1 MVRLIFIINTILAV
15 FVLYSKE
22 VINIPKTELPPVID
36 GIITDGEWDNAYWH
50 DEFYQTSPGDNT
62 EPSEKTEIGLMH
74 DDENIYLMAK
84 FFFTDLKRFRDNHC
98 SRDAIFTTDRCYF
111 YFDTFHGNE
120 RAYYLGCN
128 ANGEQADGIVLEEID
143 TTIDIYYISKADKTD
158 YGFSLEIMLP
168 LESIKYKSGSN
179 VEWGF
184 FFKRL
189 IPAGTEEISSHKVQR
204 GGGNFYD
211 NYAVIRFT
219 ELPTNR
225 NLKLIPAIVA
235 DYNTFEDNVSDM
247 EKSKKNLEPELNI
260 FYEPNSSLM
269 TRFTFNPDFNIIEA
283 DGLEIDVND
292 RYPRY
297 YQEKRPFFIEQT
309 NPFQTDV
316 NIFYTRQIV
325 DPIAGAK
332 ISGSFGSTSVF
343 ALAAVDEDVPGDRFF
358 TDEEAASKTENAVF
372 GFASVCRK
380 YGGNGFLRSAAALR
394 NFNDHNNIV
403 LSFDANKRF
412 SRAITADFQ
421 MAGSV
426 NEIDNNAGKTV
437 INRGIAAAVDVDY
450 YNGTWFIN
458 NEITAV
464 SKDFRADL
472 GFLDDINLVK
482 FNNHLEYQIHADTD
496 DELIRYLE
504 FASSQNIKYT
514 FDLKDVKSHYCEI
527 KTGAIL
533 MNSFEYWTGFEL
545 IMDNF
550 YGKDYYTHYPWLFL
564 KYELTKQ
571 IKLET
576 LFVDGVNVYYNFD
589 TLKGEFGDFYKY
601 ENTLQLRPNNLL
613 DIEFKHKYHETE
625 NKYIARSYEV
635 KAKFQFHKNFWVRL
649 IVQAIN
655 HDLIRSGNNTKR
667 ISIYPLF
674 TYKPS
679 SQTAIYLGAS
689 GIQEQVRPTSSRDYL
704 EDYRDLT
711 YFLKISYTFDV
722 M

>member
-1 MVRLIFIINTILAV
+1 MKKHIIIFIFLLAV
-15 FVLYSKE
+15 ISLPAKDLFE
-22 VINIPKTELPPVID
+22 IPFANVPPVID
-36 GIITDGEWDNAYWH
+36 GAISEGEWADAYWH

-62 EPSEKTEIGLMH
+62 EPSEKTEFGMFY

-84 FFFTDLKRFRDNHC
+84 CYFNDLNRLRDNHC

-111 YFDTFHGNE
+111 YLDTFHSNE
-120 RAYYLGCN
+120 RTYYLGCN

-143 TTIDIYYISKADKTD
+143 TTIDIYYVSKAQKTD

-168 LESIKYKSGSN
+168 LESIKYKSGRN

-189 IPAGTEEISSHKVQR
+189 IPEGSEEISSHKVLR

-211 NYAVIRFT
+211 NYAVIRFA

-235 DYNTFEDNVSDM
+235 DYSRFEDNIADL
-247 EKSKKNLEPELNI
+247 EKSAGNLEPELNV
-260 FYEPNSSLM
+260 FYEPNSSVM
-269 TRFTFNPDFNIIEA
+269 TRLTINPDFNIIEA

-309 NPFQTDV
+309 NPFRTDV

-325 DPIAGAK
+325 NPIAGAK
-332 ISGSFGSTSVF
+332 LSGSFGSTSVF

-358 TDEEAASKTENAVF
+358 SGEEAASQTKNALF

-380 YGGNGFLRSAAALR
+380 YGGNGFLRGAAALR
-394 NFNDHNNIV
+394 RFDDLYNIV

-412 SRAITADFQ
+412 SRTFNADFQ
-421 MAGSV
+421 LAGSI
-426 NEIDNNAGKTV
+426 NDIRNSAGQT
-437 INRGIAAAVDVDY
+437 NLGRGIAAALDADF

-458 NEITAV
+458 NEFKAV
-464 SKDFRADL
+464 SQDFRADL
-472 GFLDDINLVK
+472 GFLDDVDFVK
-482 FNNHLEYQIHADTD
+482 YNNRLEYQIHADTD
-496 DELIRYLE
+496 EDLIRYME
-504 FASSQNIKYT
+504 FASSQNVKFT
-514 FDLKDVKSHYCEI
+514 FDLQDVKSHYWEI
-527 KTGAIL
+527 KTGAIFQ
-533 MNSFEYWTGFEL
+533 NSFEYWTGLEV
-545 IMDNF
+545 IMDHF
-550 YGKDYYTHYPWLFL
+550 YGRDYYTHYPWLFF
-564 KYELTKQ
+564 KYELSKH

-576 LFVDGVNVYYNFD
+576 LLVDGVNVYYNFD

-601 ENTLQLRPNNLL
+601 ENTVQLRPNNLL
-613 DIEFKHKYHETE
+613 DLEFKQKYHETE
-625 NKYIARSYEV
+625 DKYIARSYEV
-635 KAKFQFHKNFWVRL
+635 KAKFQFHRNFWVRL
-649 IVQAIN
+649 IAQAVN
-655 HDLIRSGNNTKR
+655 HDLIRAGANPKR
-667 ISIYPLF
+667 ISVYPLF

-679 SQTAIYLGAS
+679 SQTAIYLGATGTEEKIS
-689 GIQEQVRPTSSRDYL
+689 PIASRDYI
-704 EDYRDLT
+704 ENYRDLT
-711 YFLKISYTFDV
+711 YFLKISYTFEV